1 MQDEEKR
8 VLRVEVEGSENVVA
22 NMVLVTFG
30 EEDFNADLCRDTY
43 YMEIPED
50 YTGEVQIC
58 VFGKN
63 TENELVVDV
72 EELVL

>member
-1 MQDEEKR
+1 MK
-8 VLRVEVEGSENVVA
+8 VLKIETEASDDVVV

-30 EEDFNADLCRDTY
+30 EEDFNAYLCRDTY

-50 YTGEVQIC
+50 YAGDVQIC

-72 EELVL
+72 VELVL